1 MKQIGYI
8 IGLDRKKGDIME
20 VSSSTNSGASQIDVL
35 KKAIDTQSEQALKI
49 LEDTNKQT
57 QETVSQADVA
67 RKTGVGSNLNING

>member
-1 MKQIGYI
+1 
-8 IGLDRKKGDIME
+8 ME